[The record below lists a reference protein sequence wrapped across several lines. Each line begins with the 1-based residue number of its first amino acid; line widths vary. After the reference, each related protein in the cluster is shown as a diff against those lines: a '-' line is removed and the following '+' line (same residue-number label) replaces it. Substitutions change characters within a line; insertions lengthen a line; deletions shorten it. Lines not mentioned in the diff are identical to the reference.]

1 MRKTLRRGK
10 FIPLIFI
17 GPAVI
22 ILLLLVI
29 FPMVYSLGISF
40 CEWNLIKGGN
50 WKFVGL
56 QNYAYFLFKD
66 PYFRISLKVT
76 LVFVSAVVSIEL
88 ILGLGIALLMNRP
101 LQRVGFYRTTLVI
114 PSTMT
119 PVVVGIIWRLLY
131 NPELG
136 TLNYF
141 LQLFGLPPLNW
152 LGEPSL
158 ALPSV
163 IVADIWEWTPFMA
176 LILLAGLQSLPRDPF
191 EAALVDG
198 ASGWQVFRHITLP
211 LLQPTI
217 IVALLLRLM
226 DAFKTFDLIFVL
238 TKGGPG
244 MSTEVLSY
252 YAYRYGFKFFH
263 IGQASSLSYI
273 LVVILVAIAQIFV
286 KYIRTGEE

>member
-1 MRKTLRRGK
+1 MFKKKKWTP
-10 FIPLIFI
+10 FFFVA
-17 GPAVI
+17 PAVI

-29 FPMVYSLGISF
+29 FPLVYSLGVSF
-40 CEWNLIKGGN
+40 TNWNIVRGGK

-56 QNYAYFLFKD
+56 GNYAYIFLKD
-66 PYFRISLKVT
+66 PYFRTSLRVT
-76 LVFVSAVVSIEL
+76 LLYVMSVVALET
-88 ILGLGIALLMNRP
+88 ILGLIVAMLLNRP
-101 LQRVGFYRTTLVI
+101 MRRIGLLRTALVL
-114 PSTMT
+114 PTTMT

-141 LQLFGLPPLNW
+141 LELFGFQPLNW
-152 LGEPSL
+152 LGDPST

-163 IVADIWEWTPFMA
+163 IVADVWEWTPFMA
-176 LILLAGLQSLPRDPF
+176 LILLAGLQSLPHDPF

-198 ASGWQVFRHITLP
+198 ASSFQIFRYVTFP
-211 LLQPTI
+211 LLLPTL
-217 IVALLLRLM
+217 IVAVLLRTM

-252 YAYRYGFKFFH
+252 YTYRYGFKFFH
-263 IGQASSLSYI
+263 IGRASAYSYVL
-273 LVVILVAIAQIFV
+273 LVIVIAITQLLLRF
-286 KYIRTGEE
+286 IREGEER

>member
-1 MRKTLRRGK
+1 VFREKK
-10 FIPLIFI
+10 WVPFFFIA
-17 GPAVI
+17 PAVI

-29 FPMVYSLGISF
+29 FPLIYSLGVSF
-40 CEWNLIKGGN
+40 TNWNIVRGGK

-56 QNYAYFLFKD
+56 GNYAYIFLKD
-66 PYFRISLKVT
+66 PYFRTSLKVT
-76 LVFVSAVVSIEL
+76 LIYVASVVVLETV
-88 ILGLGIALLMNRP
+88 LGLVVAMLLNRP
-101 LQRVGFYRTTLVI
+101 IRRIGIYRTALVL
-114 PSTMT
+114 PTTMT

-141 LQLFGLPPLNW
+141 LEMFGFKPLNW
-152 LGEPSL
+152 LGDPST

-163 IVADIWEWTPFMA
+163 IMADVWEWTPFMA
-176 LILLAGLQSLPRDPF
+176 LILLAGLQSLPHDPF

-198 ASGWQVFRHITLP
+198 ASSFQIFRYVTFP
-211 LLQPTI
+211 LLLPTL
-217 IVALLLRLM
+217 IVAVLLRTM

-252 YAYRYGFKFFH
+252 YTYRYGFKFFH
-263 IGQASSLSYI
+263 IGRASAYSYVL
-273 LVVILVAIAQIFV
+273 LVIVIAITQLLLRF
-286 KYIRTGEE
+286 IREREER

>member
-1 MRKTLRRGK
+1 MFREKK
-10 FIPLIFI
+10 WVPFFFIA
-17 GPAVI
+17 PAVI

-29 FPMVYSLGISF
+29 FPLIYSLGVSF
-40 CEWNLIKGGN
+40 TNWNIVRGGK

-56 QNYAYFLFKD
+56 GNYAYIFLKD
-66 PYFRISLKVT
+66 PYFRTSLKVT
-76 LVFVSAVVSIEL
+76 LIYVASVVVLETV
-88 ILGLGIALLMNRP
+88 LGLVVAMLLNRP
-101 LQRVGFYRTTLVI
+101 IRRIGIYRTALVL
-114 PSTMT
+114 PTTMT

-141 LQLFGLPPLNW
+141 LEMFGFKPLNW
-152 LGEPSL
+152 LGDPST

-163 IVADIWEWTPFMA
+163 IMADVWEWTPFMA
-176 LILLAGLQSLPRDPF
+176 LILLAGLQSLPHDPF

-198 ASGWQVFRHITLP
+198 ASSFQIFRYVTFP
-211 LLQPTI
+211 LLLPTL
-217 IVALLLRLM
+217 IVAVLLRTM

-252 YAYRYGFKFFH
+252 YTYRYGFKFFH
-263 IGQASSLSYI
+263 IGRASAYSYVL
-273 LVVILVAIAQIFV
+273 LVIVIAITQLLLRF
-286 KYIRTGEE
+286 IREREER